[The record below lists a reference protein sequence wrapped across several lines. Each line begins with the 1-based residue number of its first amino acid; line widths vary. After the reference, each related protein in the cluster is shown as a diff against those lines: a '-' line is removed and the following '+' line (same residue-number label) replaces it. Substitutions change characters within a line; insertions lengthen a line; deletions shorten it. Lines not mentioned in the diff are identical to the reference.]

1 MEGSALDMC
10 FLKDVTKAKVC
21 FRLEP
26 SMKPKKLRIKTEK
39 NDSENGTLH
48 LWFDNRSKMQGSV
61 LKSNWP
67 FNYIFRSYDRE
78 AKR

>member
-48 LWFDNRSKMQGSV
+48 L
-61 LKSNWP
+61 
-67 FNYIFRSYDRE
+67 
-78 AKR
+78 